1 MINITSLQDI
11 LALKED
17 YDIEFKKAL
26 GRDGKGKL
34 PEDFFETYC
43 AMANTYGGTVF
54 LGIKEVDKDIEL
66 AGIKEPE
73 SIKKDLFDNLNNK
86 QKISANIL
94 KDDDIEVLQFDD
106 SYVVKIHIPQATR
119 QQKPIYKGENP
130 LQGTYRR
137 QYEGDYNCKNDPEY
151 IKRMMAEQV
160 EDSRDNKVL
169 KHYDFYDIDISS
181 FYAYRNIFKSNQP
194 DHPFNEQSDIEFLKS
209 IGGYKKDRETGDIGL
224 TIAGL
229 LMFGKSND
237 IEDIFSYYN
246 LDYQERPKAKT
257 ELRWIDRVTLDGAWS
272 GNIFDFYRI
281 VIKKLFADLKVP
293 FKLEADKRE
302 DDTLIHKAIRESFV
316 NAIVHSDFTQRSSI
330 LIVKRPDMFGFR
342 NPGLMRIPIEVA
354 IKGGDSD
361 CRNRTLHKMFMLIGY
376 GERAGSGI
384 PKIYSGWN
392 SQDWT
397 KPLLYEKAEPEQTLL
412 ELRMINLLDTDIIEE
427 LKEIYQDSLNDL
439 SKDEMTVL
447 TTAYIE
453 EGTNHKRI
461 LELLDLHPSDISNLL
476 RKLVDDDFLVS
487 DGIGRGTIYQA
498 MGLKEIA
505 GGVNNLAGGVSK
517 ITGGVNA
524 FYEVSDIPED
534 FHTKITSLTDTIS
547 NKQRI
552 KKEVMQGIIIDICSY
567 GYFSPELL
575 SQLLGKGKDWI
586 KEFISELSK
595 TDKLKKLYEVPN
607 HPKQA
612 YTKIEEQI

>member
-1 MINITSLQDI
+1 MITITSLKDI

-34 PEDFFETYC
+34 PEDFFETYS
-43 AMANTYGGTVF
+43 AMANSYGGTVF
-54 LGIKEVDKDIEL
+54 LGIKEVENGIEL

-73 SIKKDLFDNLNNK
+73 NIRKDLFDNLNNR

-94 KDDDIEVLQFDD
+94 KDDDVEFIQFED

-119 QQKPIYKGENP
+119 QQKPIYKGQNP
-130 LQGTYRR
+130 LQGTYKR

-169 KHYDFYDIDISS
+169 KHYDFDDIDMSS

-209 IGGYKKDRETGDIGL
+209 IGGYKKDRETGDVGL
-224 TIAGL
+224 TMAGL

-237 IEDIFSYYN
+237 IEDVFSYYA

-257 ELRWIDRVTLDGAWS
+257 ELRWIDRVTLDGSWS

-302 DDTLIHKAIRESFV
+302 DDTLIHKAIREAFV
-316 NAIVHSDFTQRSSI
+316 NAIVHSDFTGRSSI

-354 IKGGDSD
+354 VKGGDSD

-397 KPLLYEKAEPEQTLL
+397 KPLLYEKTEPEQTLL
-412 ELRMINLLDTDIIEE
+412 ELRMINLLDTDIIDE
-427 LKEIYQDSLNDL
+427 LKVIYQKSLNNL
-439 SKDEMTVL
+439 SKDEMTIL

-476 RKLVDDDFLVS
+476 RKLVDEGFLVS
-487 DGIGRGTIYQA
+487 EGQGRGTIYQA
-498 MGLKEIA
+498 RGVSDKARGISQKA
-505 GGVNNLAGGVSK
+505 RGISNSTRGVN
-517 ITGGVNA
+517 
-524 FYEVSDIPED
+524 FYNIDDIPTDIYED
-534 FHTKITSLTDTIS
+534 ITMIS
-547 NKQRI
+547 SDVTTKQRAE
-552 KKEVMQGIIIDICSY
+552 KEVMNNTILSICKY
-567 GYFSPELL
+567 GYFSLELL
-575 SQLLGKGKDWI
+575 AKLLNRDKGRIKKYITQLVKDN
-586 KEFISELSK
+586 
-595 TDKLKKLYEVPN
+595 KLEKLYEFSN
-607 HPKQA
+607 HPQQA
-612 YTKIEEQI
+612 YSSEEII